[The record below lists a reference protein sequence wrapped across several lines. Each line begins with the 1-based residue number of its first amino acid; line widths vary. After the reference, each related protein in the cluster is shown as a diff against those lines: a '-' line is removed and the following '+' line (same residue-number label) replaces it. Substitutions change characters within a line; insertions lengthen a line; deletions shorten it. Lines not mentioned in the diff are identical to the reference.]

1 MIGLFR
7 KIVEQKPQETALKYG
22 NQSISYSELD
32 HLSDRIARMILESG
46 HTPDDGP
53 FIGLYS
59 SRTLYTVPM
68 MIGIWKAG
76 FAYVP
81 MDPKYSSE
89 RIGYILEDCGLKLIL
104 TDCNTPETD
113 YPQVQWMHIDTSAC
127 SAVAPQPVIA
137 EQGHYAYVIYTS
149 GTTGQPKGTPI
160 TQASL
165 RNLIEARKKLIPQV
179 ENALETC
186 LASIVFDVSVWEIFC
201 PLMIG
206 TPVYFFSEKEKSNP
220 QRIADILEEQH
231 ITTFNV
237 TPTHLSVIPYRQL
250 PDLRYLIFAGEPCPE
265 SLVRKWQGT
274 CTVIDAYGPTEST
287 VIATA
292 SVLGPEGSVN
302 DIGLPMQGV
311 TCYVLDEQLQQVP
324 QGEKGELYIGG
335 VQLTEGYLNKEELN
349 RQKFIANPFAGAGAC
364 DPVLYASG
372 DLVWQQ
378 PNGHLIYCG
387 RKDSQVKI
395 HGFRIELGEVKT
407 AIEQCRQV
415 EAAAVEVAQQG
426 EQKYLRAYI
435 KAFVSPLDLTAL
447 KNELKGKLPPY
458 MVPNR
463 LIEVSD
469 IPKNINGKTDFQ
481 ALAEMLPSE
490 QQSDEVTGEVE
501 KQIAAIWHDVLGNMN
516 GFQSDSDFIEVGGDS
531 ISLIVMMQRINQQF
545 DIQLTIDDIYS
556 NQKLNQLASV
566 VSRSVSEGT
575 KRSSVSRTTHLQDVP
590 LSLYLQNIYVH
601 CQISQQAS
609 LAYNLVEL
617 MPFGHSLNK
626 AQLVTAWNQLLKRH
640 DAFHFSF
647 YTNAV
652 GKPYLKVNEF
662 KEQTDI
668 PEFIVSDNEALKD
681 LVTERLS
688 RPYDLEHGPLYFVEL
703 YHYRNGEWL
712 LAVYMHH
719 LISDGWSLDEV
730 RQQLYALYEQKEIET
745 ANGFADYVL
754 DTYEKEQSILGAECK
769 QFWEDYQQDVSEIK
783 LPGFITENDN
793 NDYTTGCVAMQLD
806 HTLSEAIH
814 KYCSQHH
821 ITLFSFLSSA
831 LMLIIYRVSR
841 QQRFMIG
848 YPSSGRSTAA
858 NLNTLGYFVHPYP
871 MKFEESLLDMTF
883 EMLCKHTMKDIRKAE
898 ANPYALVKLPPVNF
912 TLEDM
917 RYETRQGIN
926 LPYQLAPLTLTVDTD
941 DKELQCRWLYRRSLA
956 DVQSIG
962 VMSRCYHGILQQI
975 VENEQLPVRMISMLS
990 KSEFDSLV
998 RQNTISPLSSPKDT
1012 IIDVFLSQ
1020 VASHP
1025 NDLALKDDS
1034 HSYTYQMLDAVS
1046 QKVASELLKDGL
1058 PQGAVGIYCNRS
1070 SQSIATMIGI
1080 IRAGCFYVPLNE
1092 SYPKERLQSIITDSG
1107 MQRLITTRAMK
1118 EQITGLAP
1126 DVSVCILEDFL
1137 DAPVDESMM
1146 PPIDITPSSPAYMI
1160 YTSGTTGLPK
1170 GVVVP
1175 HASVVSMVKT
1185 GAPNVFC
1192 PSSDDR
1198 VIQFSTYIFD
1208 ASVIDIF
1215 CSLLS
1220 GATLVT
1226 APESL
1231 KKDPERLFQL
1241 MEDEKITW
1249 ACFPPAFLHSCH
1261 HDVTT
1266 YLKTIL
1272 VGGESPSQEIIRRY
1286 SNIRFI
1292 NGYGPTEN
1300 TVCSTSHIYSDSHV
1314 SSSNCIGTPLQGVTC
1329 YVLDDDQNL
1338 LPDGVVGELYLGG
1351 LQLATGYHNR
1361 PELNSRSFIR
1371 NPFVSQADI
1380 EHDLNMRLY
1389 ATGDLVCRKEDGLL
1403 YFMGRKD
1410 FQVKIRGYRIEL
1422 GDIENTLLTH
1432 PDVRECIADVI
1443 NISEVP
1449 QIVAHVETG
1458 NSQLTAPTLRAYL
1471 TNKLPAFM
1479 IPTYWSFSDHFPL
1492 TQNGKIDRTRLPK
1505 PQLDIATTNSS
1516 DEVLTETE
1524 CCCRSVISKI
1534 VGVQAESIDIKASL
1548 TEEIGMN
1555 SLHVLE
1561 YVSQMQTRGY
1571 QLHVSDIYLNNTI
1584 QQLSAFIDSHK
1595 EPLTLEQI
1603 NKRVVYFAT
1612 ADDPNK
1618 PLLIVF
1624 SGYPYYEWFYTNFHN
1639 KFKDDYSI
1647 LVVETPI
1654 EFYTLRPDY
1663 PMNIDA
1669 LMSEYARIMRPI
1681 LENRTKPIVT
1691 TGLCIGG
1698 DMALRFAV
1706 ELDNLGIAQPSAV
1719 VIDGYACRSDY
1730 GPGWGGTV
1738 IIEGVS
1744 DESNK
1749 QRNVIMHTL
1758 SESFVQRYYRGNVH
1772 LIACT
1777 DFEDEP
1783 GQSREQGF
1791 ERFPT
1796 NQANWK
1802 KSQPDMPITFVNSVH
1817 MLLLHAPDN
1826 LIILK
1831 EVIDSYAYKIKK

>member
-1 MIGLFR
+1 MISIF
-7 KIVEQKPQETALKYG
+7 KEIVKQKSQETALKYG
-22 NQSISYSELD
+22 NQSISYGELD
-32 HLSDRIARMILESG
+32 RLSDIIAQLILDSG
-46 HTPDDGP
+46 NTPEDSP

-59 SRTLYTVPM
+59 SRTLYTIPM

-89 RIGYILEDCGLKLIL
+89 RIGYILDDCNLKLIL
-104 TDCNTPETD
+104 TDCNAPVTD
-113 YPQVQWMHIDTSAC
+113 YPQAQWLSIDTSALE
-127 SAVAPQPVIA
+127 VVPHPILA
-137 EQGHYAYVIYTS
+137 EQGRYAYVIYTS
-149 GTTGQPKGTPI
+149 GTTGKPKGTPI
-160 TQASL
+160 THVSL

-206 TPVYFFSEKEKSNP
+206 TPVYFLSEQEKNNP
-220 QRIADILEEQH
+220 QRIADLLEKQH

-237 TPTHLSVIPYRQL
+237 TPTHLSVIPYRQFPNL
-250 PDLRYLIFAGEPCPE
+250 QYLIFAGEPCPE

-292 SVLGPEGSVN
+292 SVLGSEGSVN

-335 VQLTEGYLNKEELN
+335 VQLTDGYLNKEELN
-349 RQKFIANPFAGAGAC
+349 RQKFISNPFAEEGAL
-364 DPVLYASG
+364 DPILYASG
-372 DLVWQQ
+372 DIVYQL

-407 AIEQCRQV
+407 AIEQCHQV
-415 EAAAVEVAQQG
+415 EAAAVEAATQCG
-426 EQKYLRAYI
+426 QKYLRAFI
-435 KAFVSPLDLTAL
+435 KAYESPLDMSEI
-447 KNELKGKLPPY
+447 KKELKSKLPPY
-458 MVPNR
+458 MVPTR
-463 LIEVSD
+463 LIEVAD
-469 IPKNINGKTDFQ
+469 IPKNINGKTDFN
-481 ALAEMLPSE
+481 ALAAMLPSE
-490 QQSDEVTGEVE
+490 QKADEVTGEFE
-501 KQIAAIWHDVLGNMN
+501 KQIAAIWHDVLGSMN

-531 ISLIVMMQRINQQF
+531 ISMIIMMQRINQHF
-545 DIQLTIDDIYS
+545 NIQLTVDDIYS

-566 VSRSVSEGT
+566 VSSSVSEDA
-575 KRSSVSRTTHLQDVP
+575 KSSPEIKTTNKQNVP

-601 CQISQQAS
+601 CQLSQQAS

-617 MPFGHSLNK
+617 MPFGPSLSK
-626 AQLVTAWNQLLKRH
+626 TKLIAAWNKLLQMH
-640 DAFHFSF
+640 DAFHFTF
-647 YTNAV
+647 YTNNI

-662 KEQTDI
+662 ETQTDI
-668 PEFIVSDNEALKD
+668 PEFNVFDDEALNN

-688 RPYDLEHGPLYFVEL
+688 RPYDLEHGPLYFAEL
-703 YHYRNGEWL
+703 YHHQNGQWL

-719 LISDGWSLDEV
+719 LISDGWSLDEIS
-730 RQQLYALYEQKEIET
+730 QQIYALYEQKEIET
-745 ANGFADYVL
+745 ANSFADYVL
-754 DTYEKEQSILGAECK
+754 DTYEKEQGTLGTKSK
-769 QFWEDYQQDVSEIK
+769 QFWDAYQQEVAELK
-783 LPGFITENDN
+783 LPGFLAENDSQ
-793 NDYTTGCVAMQLD
+793 DYTTGCVSMRLD

-814 KYCSQHH
+814 KYCSRHH

-831 LMLIIYRVSR
+831 LMLVIYRISR

-848 YPSSGRSTAA
+848 YPSSGRRTSA
-858 NLNTLGYFVHPYP
+858 NLSTLGYFVHPYP

-883 EMLCKHTMKDIRKAE
+883 EMLCKHTMNDIREAE
-898 ANPYALVKLPPVNF
+898 THSYALVKLPPVNF

-941 DKELQCRWLYRRSLA
+941 DKELQCRWLYRRALA
-956 DVQSIG
+956 DVQDIE
-962 VMSRCYHGILQQI
+962 VLNRCYVGILQDI
-975 VENEQLPVRMISMLS
+975 ADSYSKPVRMISMLS
-990 KSEFDSLV
+990 KSEFDNQIKL
-998 RQNTISPLSSPKDT
+998 NTVSPLSMPKET
-1012 IIDVFLSQ
+1012 IVDVFLRQ
-1020 VASHP
+1020 VTNHP
-1025 NDLALKDDS
+1025 DHLALKDEN
-1034 HSYTYQMLDAVS
+1034 HSYTYRQLDKAS
-1046 QKVASELLKDGL
+1046 LTVATQLLKDGL
-1058 PQGAVGIYCNRS
+1058 PQGAVGIYCDRS
-1070 SQSIATMIGI
+1070 SQSLATIMGI

-1107 MQRLITTRAMK
+1107 MHRLITTREMK
-1118 EQITGLAP
+1118 EQIGDLVPA
-1126 DVSVCILEDFL
+1126 VRVYIIEDLL
-1137 DAPVDESMM
+1137 DAHVEESCV
-1146 PPIDITPSSPAYMI
+1146 PQIDITPSSPAYMI

-1175 HASVVSMVKT
+1175 HASVVSMVT
-1185 GAPNVFC
+1185 IGAPNAYC

-1208 ASVIDIF
+1208 ASVIDVF
-1215 CSLLS
+1215 CALLS
-1220 GATLVT
+1220 GATLIT
-1226 APESL
+1226 ANESL

-1241 MEDEKITW
+1241 MEEERITW

-1261 HDVTT
+1261 HDPTT
-1266 YLKTIL
+1266 CLKTIL

-1286 SNIRFI
+1286 RNITFI

-1300 TVCSTSHIYSDSHV
+1300 TVCSTSYTYSDGHV
-1314 SSSNCIGTPLQGVTC
+1314 SASNCIGTPLQGVTC
-1329 YVLDDDQNL
+1329 YVLDNDQNL

-1351 LQLATGYHNR
+1351 LQLASGYHNR
-1361 PELNSRSFIR
+1361 PELNIKSFIK
-1371 NPFVSQADI
+1371 NPFISQTDF
-1380 EHDLNMRLY
+1380 EHGVNTRLY
-1389 ATGDLVCRKEDGLL
+1389 ATGDLVCRKADGLL

-1432 PDVRECIADVI
+1432 PDVQECIADVI
-1443 NISEVP
+1443 NIGDVP
-1449 QIVAHVETG
+1449 QIVAHVETQ
-1458 NSQLTAPTLRAYL
+1458 NSQLTPTILRTYL
-1471 TNKLPAFM
+1471 TSKLPAYM
-1479 IPTYWSFSDHFPL
+1479 IPIYWSFSDHFPL
-1492 TQNGKIDRTRLPK
+1492 THNGKIDRTRLPK
-1505 PQLDIATTNSS
+1505 PQLDTATSSNS
-1516 DEVLTETE
+1516 DEILTETE

-1534 VGVQAESIDIKASL
+1534 IGVQAETIDIKASL
-1548 TEEIGMN
+1548 IEEIGMN

-1571 QLHVSDIYLNNTI
+1571 QLHVSDIYINNTI
-1584 QQLSAFIDSHK
+1584 QQLAAFIDSHS
-1595 EPLTLEQI
+1595 EPLSLEQI

-1612 ADDPNK
+1612 PDYPDK

-1669 LMSEYARIMRPI
+1669 LMAEYARLMRPI
-1681 LENRTKPIVT
+1681 LQNRKKPIVT

-1706 ELDNLGIAQPSAV
+1706 ELDNLGIAKPSVV

-1744 DESNK
+1744 DESNE
-1749 QRNVIMHTL
+1749 QRNVIMHSL
-1758 SESFVQRYYRGNVH
+1758 SESFVQRYYKGNVH

-1777 DFEDEP
+1777 NFEDEP
-1783 GQSREQGF
+1783 GQSREQGI
-1791 ERFPT
+1791 ERFPI

-1802 KSQPDMPITFVNSVH
+1802 KSQPDMPTTLVDSVH
-1817 MLLLHAPDN
+1817 MLLLHAPNN
-1826 LIILK
+1826 LRILK
-1831 EVIDSYAYKIKK
+1831 EVIDSYAYPNKL